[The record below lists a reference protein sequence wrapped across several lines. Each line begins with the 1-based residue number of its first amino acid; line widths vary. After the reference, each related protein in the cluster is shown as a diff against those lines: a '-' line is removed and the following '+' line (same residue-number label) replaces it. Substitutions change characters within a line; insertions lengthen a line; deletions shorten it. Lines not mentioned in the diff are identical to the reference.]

1 MTVTHSYH
9 ASLVWSGS
17 TGAGYRVYDR
27 THRVA
32 MPPAVAEL
40 ELSADPSF
48 GGEDRQPNPEQLLL
62 AAASSCQLLSFLA
75 LAARAGID
83 VVHYADDAE
92 AMMPSARDGMR
103 ITAIVLRPQI
113 VVADGTGIDDVRDL
127 VHTAHESCYIAN
139 SLTADV
145 TVDPFIEHASQE
157 STHTLSGADSG
168 TEQAP

>member
-48 GGEDRQPNPEQLLL
+48 AGEDRKPNPEQLLL

-75 LAARAGID
+75 IAARAGID
-83 VVHYADDAE
+83 VVHYEDDAE
-92 AMMPSARDGMR
+92 AKMPSALDGMR

-127 VHTAHESCYIAN
+127 VHTAHETCYIAN

-145 TVDPFIEHASQE
+145 TVDPFIEHAREQ
-157 STHTLSGADSG
+157 STHTLSAADSG

>member
-27 THRVA
+27 THRVT
-32 MPPAVAEL
+32 MPPAVAVL
-40 ELSADPSF
+40 ELSADPAF
-48 GGEDRQPNPEQLLL
+48 GGKDRQPNPEQLLL

-83 VVHYADDAE
+83 VVHYEDDAE
-92 AMMPSARDGMR
+92 AVMPAARDGMR

-113 VVADGTGIDDVRDL
+113 VVAAGTGIGAVRDL
-127 VHTAHESCYIAN
+127 VHAAHQGCYIAN
-139 SLTADV
+139 SLIADV
-145 TVDPFIEHASQE
+145 TVDPLIEHARQASA
-157 STHTLSGADSG
+157 HPVSGADG
-168 TEQAP
+168 GPEQAS

>member
-1 MTVTHSYH
+1 
-9 ASLVWSGS
+9 
-17 TGAGYRVYDR
+17 
-27 THRVA
+27 

-48 GGEDRQPNPEQLLL
+48 GGDDRQPNPEQLLL

-75 LAARAGID
+75 VAAQAGID
-83 VVHYADDAE
+83 VVHYEDDAE
-92 AMMPSARDGMR
+92 AEMPSARDGMR

-113 VVADGTGIDDVRDL
+113 VVAAGTDLDAVRDL

-139 SLTADV
+139 SLTTDV
-145 TVDPFIEHASQE
+145 TVDPFIEPASRE
-157 STHTLSGADSG
+157 SAHTLSGADSG